1 MVTGKVTNVTDFGA
15 FVELEEGI
23 EGLIHVSEISR
34 EKVEKPSDLL
44 RAGETV
50 TAAIL
55 HVDPSE
61 RRIGLSLKA
70 LKDKIEKAEVDKY
83 VSNQEFTASNLG
95 ELIQAKMESRG
106 EALPNKKEE
115 E

>member
-1 MVTGKVTNVTDFGA
+1 
-15 FVELEEGI
+15 
-23 EGLIHVSEISR
+23 
-34 EKVEKPSDLL
+34 
-44 RAGETV
+44 V

-55 HVDPSE
+55 HVDSIE

-70 LKDKIEKAEVDKY
+70 LKDKMEKAEVDKY